1 MNLNENQKKAV
12 EYDKGPLLIIAGAG
26 TGKTSVITQRII
38 HIIKKKLAK
47 PSEILA
53 LTFTEKASEE
63 MSERVDIEMPY
74 GYEEVMIS
82 TFHSFCDQILRK
94 DGYHIGIDTNYTLLT
109 SAQSYIFMKKH
120 LYDLPLDKFR
130 PKGNPTKFLND
141 MLKHFSRLQDED
153 VSPEEYIKYVKT
165 LSQTTKEE
173 KEIYEKTLELA
184 NVYSKYT
191 GLKIKESRLDFGDLI
206 IFTLNL
212 FRKNADVLERYRKQ
226 FKYIL
231 VDEFQD
237 TNYTQNVLVNTL
249 SLGLKGGKIDIKNEI
264 RPNLTVVGDDD
275 QAIYKF
281 RGAAISNILQFK
293 KIYKDAKEIVLT
305 ENYRSNQEILDAAYT
320 LIKHNDPNR
329 LEVTENIDKKLIA
342 RGEFNP
348 VDDDSVQL
356 IVAENEEKE
365 AEKIAQKVL
374 ELTGFS
380 KEIEIEGVFDESGQS
395 KLVDNEDIE
404 GLYKFSDIAILA
416 RANKHVESII
426 QTFRLEGIP
435 YKIGGSR
442 GLYSREEI
450 KVIIAFLR
458 VLVDGKDSRS
468 MFKLLCMNQFN
479 ISPKELVSLNTQA
492 RRNNNSILEEL
503 EDIWGITVGE
513 EEVEEV
519 KREREEGGE
528 EIFSQESII
537 DISNLLLLIN
547 ESLFKMKEGDSLTEI
562 LYLFI
567 KQSGYLDS
575 LIEEESME
583 NHFKVSNMHRFFEL
597 VKDYEK
603 GNPGSNIFEYVEYLD
618 YCIEVGE
625 SPLVDQTDMS
635 EYNAVNIMTVHGAK
649 GLEFPVVFMINLV
662 SGRFPSRNMSDAIP
676 IPNDLIK
683 EDITVE
689 DEKEAHNQEER
700 RLFYVGATRAKE
712 KLFLTAAKIYSGGVR
727 RKKPSLFLFDIL
739 DRGVEESFKV
749 SDKDMKKLKSLDE
762 YEEKEGKESFPKEFK
777 YKIGRISYSQLNTYQ
792 SCPKKYEYSYVYKI
806 PTPPKGP
813 LAFGSTIHNTLNE
826 FYVIHK
832 RSKEG
837 LEGINEKP
845 TLKKLLEIYDE
856 KWISRGYG
864 SKEEEKERKKS
875 GVKALKSFFKN
886 LYKEKD
892 IVIGLEQ
899 GFSIHLKD
907 ISFVGKIDR
916 IDLIGEKD
924 GKKEVRIIDYK
935 TGKVKEKKDLKKDLQ
950 LPLYTIAAEKI
961 LGVTVAKASYIFI
974 EHGVEIEV
982 DISQKRREMAEKEV
996 GEVVESIQKNNFNST
1011 PGFLCQFCDYRDICE
1026 DA

>member
-1 MNLNENQKKAV
+1 MNLNENQKRAV
-12 EYDKGPLLIIAGAG
+12 EYNKGPLLIIAGAG
-26 TGKTSVITQRII
+26 TGKTSVITERII
-38 HIIKKKLAK
+38 HIIKKELGK

-74 GYEEVMIS
+74 GYEEVTIS

-153 VSPEEYIKYVKT
+153 VSPKEYLQYVKT
-165 LSQTTKEE
+165 LSKVTKEE
-173 KEIYEKTLELA
+173 KEIYKKTLELA
-184 NVYSKYT
+184 NVYTKYT
-191 GLKIKESRLDFGDLI
+191 ELKIQESRLDFGDLI

-212 FRKNADVLERYRKQ
+212 FRKNIDVLEKYRKQ

-249 SLGLKGGKIDIKNEI
+249 SLGLKAGKVDIKNRV
-264 RPNLTVVGDDD
+264 RPSLTVVGDDD

-293 KIYKDAKEIVLT
+293 KMYKDAKEIVLT

-329 LEVTENIDKKLIA
+329 LEVTENIDKRLIA
-342 RGEFNP
+342 RGEFDP

-356 IVAENEEKE
+356 IVTENEQRE
-365 AEKIAQKVL
+365 AEKIAQKIL

-380 KEIEIEGVFDESGQS
+380 KEIDREGVFDESGQS
-395 KLVDNEDIE
+395 KLVDNEDVE
-404 GLYKFSDIAILA
+404 GLYKFSDIAILG
-416 RANKHVESII
+416 RANKHLESIM
-426 QTFRLEGIP
+426 QALRLEGIP

-442 GLYSREEI
+442 GLYSREEV

-458 VLVDGKDSRS
+458 ILVDGKESKS

-479 ISPKELVSLNTQA
+479 ISPRELVDLNAQA
-492 RRNNNSILEEL
+492 RRNNNSMLEEL
-503 EDIWGITVGE
+503 EDIWEITVGGE
-513 EEVEEV
+513 KMEEVV
-519 KREREEGGE
+519 KKDGD
-528 EIFSQESII
+528 IFSPKSILE
-537 DISNLLLLIN
+537 ISNLLLLLN

-567 KQSGYLDS
+567 KQSGYLNS
-575 LIEEESME
+575 LIEEDSME
-583 NHFKVSNMHRFFEL
+583 NHFKISNIHKFFEL
-597 VKDYEK
+597 AKDYEK
-603 GNPGSNIFEYVEYLD
+603 GNPDSNVFEYVEYLN

-662 SGRFPSRNMSDAIP
+662 SGRFPSRNMSDTIP
-676 IPNDLIK
+676 IPKELIK
-683 EDITVE
+683 EDIVVE
-689 DEKEAHNQEER
+689 DEKEAHIQEER

-712 KLFLTAAKIYSGGVR
+712 KLFLTAAKLYNGGIR
-727 RKKPSLFLFDIL
+727 QKKPSLFLSDIL
-739 DRGVEESFKV
+739 DREVRESFKV
-749 SDKDMKKLKSLDE
+749 KSNDMKEETGLRE
-762 YEEKEGKESFPKEFK
+762 YEGKEKKEVFPREFK
-777 YKIGRISYSQLNTYQ
+777 YKISGISYSQISKYQ
-792 SCPKKYEYSYVYKI
+792 NCPKQYEYSYVYKI
-806 PTPPKGP
+806 PTLPKGS

-826 FYVIHK
+826 FYVIQK

-837 LEGINEKP
+837 LEGIQEEP
-845 TLKKLLEIYDE
+845 TLEGLLEIYYK
-856 KWISRGYG
+856 KWISVGYG
-864 SKEEEKERKKS
+864 SKEEERERKKS
-875 GVKALKSFFKN
+875 GVKALKGFFKDIYN
-886 LYKEKD
+886 KKD
-892 IVIGLEQ
+892 IPVGLEQ
-899 GFSIHLKD
+899 SFRIHLRD
-907 ISFVGKIDR
+907 VSFVGKIDR
-916 IDLIGEKD
+916 IDLIGESE

-935 TGKVKEKKDLKKDLQ
+935 TGKVKEKTDLKKDLQ
-950 LPLYTIAAEKI
+950 LPLYAIAAEKT
-961 LGVTVAKASYIFI
+961 LGVKVVKASYIFI
-974 EHGVEIEV
+974 EHGEEIEV
-982 DISQKRREMAEKEV
+982 DISKGRRDMAEKEL
-996 GEVVESIQKNNFNST
+996 EKVVEKIQENRFKAT
-1011 PGFLCQFCDYRDICE
+1011 PGFLCRFCDYKDICE
-1026 DA
+1026 DASL